1 MFSIQSLRPNVS
13 REEAIRQFSSRA
25 LGFLRDRFKGPLRS
39 IADFYIPFRIFE
51 VEIVN
56 SGKRDHRL
64 IAIDAVVGSLDPY
77 FFEKPPTPNLLIEVE
92 TRNCLNASLHPDQAK
107 HLMVTKVQR
116 LLFTKGFFR
125 MRNLAISVSPLAGE
139 ICIPYWVGFRGHGA
153 SASFDV
159 IDAVRRQPE
168 GARVRRLIH
177 EWLTSQNPV
186 SAEAPLPLSS

>member
-1 MFSIQSLRPNVS
+1 M
-13 REEAIRQFSSRA
+13 
-25 LGFLRDRFKGPLRS
+25 GFFRDGLKGPLRS
-39 IADFYIPFRIFE
+39 IADFYVPFRIFE

-56 SGKRDHRL
+56 SGRRDHRL

-77 FFEKPPTPNLLIEVE
+77 FFEEPPTPNQFVEVA
-92 TRNCLNASLHPDQAK
+92 TRNFLSASLDPDQAK
-107 HLMVTKVQR
+107 KLVVTKVQR

-159 IDAVRRQPE
+159 IDALRRQPE

-177 EWLTSQNPV
+177 QWLTSQDPG
-186 SAEAPLPLSS
+186 SAGAPLPF

>member
-1 MFSIQSLRPNVS
+1 MFSIRSLRPNVT
-13 REEAIRQFSSRA
+13 REDAVQQFSRGA
-25 LGFLRDRFKGPLRS
+25 LGFFRQGFKGPLRS

-56 SGKRDHRL
+56 AGKREHRL

-77 FFEKPPTPNLLIEVE
+77 FFERLPASEQSIEVE
-92 TRNCLNASLHPDQAK
+92 TRNCLNASLDSDQAK
-107 HLMVTKVQR
+107 RLVVTKVQR

-125 MRNLAISVSPLAGE
+125 MRSLAISVSLTPGE
-139 ICIPYWVGFRGHGA
+139 ICVPYWVGFRGRGA

-177 EWLTSQNPV
+177 EWLTSHNSLPG
-186 SAEAPLPLSS
+186 EDPLPLNF

>member
-1 MFSIQSLRPNVS
+1 MGFF
-13 REEAIRQFSSRA
+13 RQG
-25 LGFLRDRFKGPLRS
+25 LKGPLRS

-77 FFEKPPTPNLLIEVE
+77 FFGQLPKSGQLIEVE
-92 TRNCLNASLHPDQAK
+92 TRNRLEASLDPDQANR
-107 HLMVTKVQR
+107 LVVTKVQR

-125 MRNLAISVSPLAGE
+125 MRNLAISVNPMRGE
-139 ICIPYWVGFRGHGA
+139 IYIPYWVGFRGRGA

-159 IDAVRRQPE
+159 IDAVRRQHE
-168 GARVRRLIH
+168 GARVRRLLH
-177 EWLTSQNPV
+177 EWLTAKNP
-186 SAEAPLPLSS
+186 ALGEAPLPLNS